1 MSEIKVILKKQITSR
16 VAGGHPWV
24 YANEVATIQ
33 GDPEPGRTVEVFQ
46 AGGQFV
52 GRGFINPK
60 SQILVRI
67 LTRDRGEALDK
78 DFLEKRILQAWAYRG
93 KLGLTENCRL
103 VFGEA
108 DGLPGLILDK
118 FNDSFVLQA
127 LALGMDL
134 RKAEVCSIIR
144 KHFAPGG
151 IYERNDVPVRQL
163 EGLPQVKGFL
173 GDPFETRVVILEH
186 GLRFIVDL
194 DQGQKT
200 GYFLDQH
207 CNRAHLEHIAMG
219 AEVLDAFCYTGSF
232 SCHAARYGANSVL
245 GLDISEQAT
254 ALAAENAALNGLQDR
269 CKFQTANVFDLLK
282 SWGKEGRKF
291 DMVILDPPAF
301 AKSRENIAR
310 AVTGYKEINLRAM
323 KLLRPGGFLVTASC
337 TGLISPELFLQTVSQ
352 AARDARRQLRQVVF
366 SQQAPDHPMV
376 WGMENTA
383 YLKFLIVE
391 VS

>member
-1 MSEIKVILKKQITSR
+1 MSPIKVILKKQITSR
-16 VAGGHPWV
+16 VAAGHPWV
-24 YANEVATIQ
+24 YANEVSAIQ
-33 GDPEPGRTVEVFQ
+33 GDPDPGGTVEVFR

-52 GRGFINPK
+52 GRGFINSK

-67 LTRDRGEALDK
+67 LTRDRSQPLDK
-78 DFLEKRILQAWAYRG
+78 EFLEKRILAAWAYRQ

-103 VFGEA
+103 IFGEA
-108 DGLPGLILDK
+108 DGLPGLIVDK
-118 FNDSFVLQA
+118 FNDCFVLQA
-127 LALGMDL
+127 IALGMDL
-134 RKAEVCSIIR
+134 RKEEVCSILR
-144 KHFAPGG
+144 KLFSPRG

-173 GDPFETRVVILEH
+173 GEPFETRIVILEH

-207 CNRAHLEHIAMG
+207 RNRAYLEHISSG

-232 SCHAARYGANSVL
+232 SCHAARYGATSVL
-245 GLDISEQAT
+245 GLDISDQAT
-254 ALAAENAALNGLQDR
+254 ALAGENATLNGLQDR
-269 CKFQTANVFDLLK
+269 CRFQTANVFDLLK
-282 SWGKEGRKF
+282 TWGKEGRKF

-337 TGLISPELFLQTVSQ
+337 TGLVTPELFLQTVSQ
-352 AARDARRQLRQVVF
+352 AAQDARKHLRQVVF
-366 SQQAPDHPMV
+366 SQQAPDHPIV
-376 WGMENTA
+376 WGIENSA